1 MTELKDM
8 QGRVISVGDQ
18 VAFVGYHNTNTL
30 TIGVVKKLHRVRAE
44 VEYKSLWSSKSKETL
59 NTRGLIKLERIKESA

>member
-1 MTELKDM
+1 MSKLKDQ
-8 QGRVISVGDQ
+8 QGRVLSVGDR

-44 VEYKSLWSSKSKETL
+44 VEYKSLWSTKSKETI
-59 NTRGLIKLERIKESA
+59 NTQGLIKI

>member
-1 MTELKDM
+1 MNQLKDM
-8 QGRVISVGDQ
+8 QGRVLSVGDQ

-44 VEYKSLWSSKSKETL
+44 VEYKSLWSTKSKETI
-59 NTRGLIKLERIKESA
+59 NTQGLIKI

>member
-1 MTELKDM
+1 MNQLKDM
-8 QGRVISVGDQ
+8 QGRVLSVGDQ

-44 VEYKSLWSSKSKETL
+44 VEYKSLWSTKSKETI
-59 NTRGLIKLERIKESA
+59 NTQGLIKL

>member
-1 MTELKDM
+1 MNQLKDM
-8 QGRVISVGDQ
+8 QGQGIAIGDR

-44 VEYKSLWSSKSKETL
+44 VEYKSLWSTNSKETI
-59 NTRGLIKLERIKESA
+59 NTRALIKL

>member
-1 MTELKDM
+1 MNQLKDM
-8 QGRVISVGDQ
+8 QGRVLSVGDQ

-44 VEYKSLWSSKSKETL
+44 VEYKSLWSNKSKETI
-59 NTRGLIKLERIKESA
+59 NTQGLIKI

>member
-18 VAFVGYHNTNTL
+18 VAFVGYHNSNTL

-44 VEYKSLWSSKSKETL
+44 VEYKSLWSNKSKEIL
-59 NTRGLIKLERIKESA
+59 NTRGLVKIEKEFA